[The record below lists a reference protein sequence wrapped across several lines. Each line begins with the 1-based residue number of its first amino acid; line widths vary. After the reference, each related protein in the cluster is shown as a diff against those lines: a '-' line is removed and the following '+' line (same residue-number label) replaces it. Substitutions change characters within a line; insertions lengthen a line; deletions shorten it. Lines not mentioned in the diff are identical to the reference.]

1 MLDDRILSSLHS
13 GLHMGPAYPDLVTDT
28 IKSKFKS
35 CIKREQNNLS
45 EDK

>member
-1 MLDDRILSSLHS
+1 MIVFYHHCTLDCIW
-13 GLHMGPAYPDLVTDT
+13 GPAYPDLVTDT